1 MAKVKYYYNSEKLA
15 YQKIET
21 KKRKKIGYFLLFITA
36 SALFGFLCFVL
47 FLNIPFLQTPNDK
60 SNNRTIENLLWNYKV
75 LNKRVVQMEEAL
87 QSIEKRDEN
96 IYRTL
101 FNEGYQ
107 RKNAT
112 QRSKNYINWD
122 NPEAVVRMTQENID
136 SITNK
141 IIKQT
146 ISLDEIVKF
155 AKNKEKLMSAIPAIQ
170 PVRNEDL
177 TRMASGFG
185 YRNDPFT
192 KIRKFH
198 KGMDF
203 SAKTGTPIH
212 ATGDGRVVRADNSMS
227 GYGNHILIQHGF
239 GYQTLY
245 AHLSKYK
252 VKSGQ
257 HVKRGDV
264 IGYVGS
270 TGRSEAAHLHYE
282 VYQNSKVV
290 NPLNF
295 YYASISAKEY
305 ELLTIQAEQ
314 ENQSLD

>member
-36 SALFGFLCFVL
+36 AALFGFLCFVL

-107 RKNAT
+107 RKNDT

-282 VYQNSKVV
+282 VYQNNKVV

>member
-36 SALFGFLCFVL
+36 AALFGFLCFVL

-107 RKNAT
+107 RKNDT

-203 SAKTGTPIH
+203 SAKTGTSIH

-282 VYQNSKVV
+282 VYQNNKVV

>member
-36 SALFGFLCFVL
+36 AALFGFLCFVL

-107 RKNAT
+107 RKNDT

>member
-36 SALFGFLCFVL
+36 AALFGFLCFVL

-107 RKNAT
+107 RKNAI